1 MLINTSVDVHNFQ
14 YLATFGILRES
25 LHTEMDEDIIIFME
39 GPLAEI
45 MVKISPKIYC
55 KYVIMIMKGNPFLY
69 VWEKRHHTV
78 Y

>member
-69 VWEKRHHTV
+69 VWGKRHHTV